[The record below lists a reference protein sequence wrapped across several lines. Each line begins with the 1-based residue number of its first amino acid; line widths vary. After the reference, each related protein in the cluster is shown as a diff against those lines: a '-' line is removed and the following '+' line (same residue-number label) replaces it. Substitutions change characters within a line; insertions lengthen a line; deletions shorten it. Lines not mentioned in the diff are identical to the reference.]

1 MWNIFLLLA
10 KLFLNIVLLV
20 LVNAKPSIT
29 NEINVIDIKEPV
41 KVKAH
46 LAHEHVEVNQS
57 IRY

>member
-1 MWNIFLLLA
+1 MWNIFL
-10 KLFLNIVLLV
+10 FSVLLV

-41 KVKAH
+41 KEKAH